1 MSYAQS
7 PKKTGLPREV
17 VKWLQS
23 LDLSVY
29 PKNVRRDLSSG
40 YLVAEMFSHYYPQD
54 FPMHSYDKGASLS
67 TKQRNW
73 SQIQRSLQKHH
84 LHLMKEVIDGTIH
97 CKPGA
102 AELMVQEVYTVLTKR
117 SIRNIQSPE
126 SDFTDDNYQE
136 LLPTVA
142 RSTASTAIKN
152 NLRIT
157 EIMAVPDVSTNR
169 RKAEVIL
176 HRHLRHKAA
185 GRVLSPGQF
194 KVKHDLGHLAATP
207 VSSICG
213 EECNSSS
220 GHITSKSCS
229 SSPAWSR
236 ADVSFKEIKVHQPVR
251 RSVN

>member
-207 VSSICG
+207 VSSIC
-213 EECNSSS
+213 E
-220 GHITSKSCS
+220 SCS